1 MAASTTQK
9 RGEPPAPAS
18 VMMISDV
25 EQLKAVS
32 DPLRLRLIEVMGE
45 HLERGWTAKE
55 LAERLGTKQTKLY
68 HHINLLEE
76 RGFVRVAGTRMVSG
90 ILEKRYQLTA
100 STFRVD
106 HALLGGGERGEAVA
120 GAIDAMFA
128 AARGELL
135 GGIEAGLIDMSNDAG
150 PDARRMAL
158 SLSHTRLSAASARK
172 VMRLVERLVAM
183 GDLDDPEGAE
193 YGFLIGFY
201 PKAAPKDTD
210 R

>member
-1 MAASTTQK
+1 
-9 RGEPPAPAS
+9 
-18 VMMISDV
+18 MMITEI

-183 GDLDDPEGAE
+183 GDLDDPEGTE